1 MLSFRS
7 GKPFAKI
14 TGGTNHGKTLYIND
28 GIEKKGEI
36 GGYDYDTEKLKK
48 YSKSQLLELKRALDE
63 DNDDFLTGS
72 LKTTFNKI
80 KHNGDIGPSFHDEN
94 CTVSLIPT
102 DEPDQRDSL
111 YVTGPSGSGKS
122 FYIGQF
128 IDQYVNKYPNREIVV
143 ISAKDED
150 QSLDRYYPIRIPINE
165 HLILDPVD
173 LDELENSLVIFDDI
187 DQLPNK
193 HIQNAVWNL
202 RDQILEVGRSKGI
215 SICTVSHLLTNYKA
229 SRICLNESDYCIFFP
244 KSGAKY
250 QIQYFLK
257 NYAGMDKE
265 QIKKIFNINSRAVV
279 LKKTYPMCIIYQNG
293 CYIV

>member
-1 MLSFRS
+1 MLSFKS

-28 GIEKKGEI
+28 GIKNNADDEYE
-36 GGYDYDTEKLKK
+36 YDTDKLNKF
-48 YSKSQLLELKRALDE
+48 SKPQLLELKRALDE
-63 DNDDFLTGS
+63 DDDAFLTGGVK
-72 LKTTFNKI
+72 KTYNKI
-80 KHNGDIGPSFHDEN
+80 KHNGNIGPNFYDEN
-94 CTVSLIPT
+94 CTVNLIPT
-102 DEPDQRDSL
+102 DDPNQRDSL
-111 YVTGPSGSGKS
+111 YITGPSGSGKS
-122 FYIGQF
+122 FYIAQF
-128 IDQYVNKYPNREIVV
+128 IEQYIRKYPNREIIV

-150 QSLDRYYPIRIPINE
+150 PALDKYDPIRIPIDDD
-165 HLILDPVD
+165 LVIDPIE

-215 SICTVSHLLTNYKA
+215 SVCTVSHLLTNYKA
-229 SRICLNESDYCIFFP
+229 SRICLNESDYVIFFP

-257 NYAGMDKE
+257 NYAGMNKD

-293 CYIV
+293 CYVV